1 MPIPKPGTDETQD
14 DFVNRCM
21 GDDVMKSEFPDNDQ
35 RQAVCFQT
43 YRDKDKQKEEDSM
56 NINFIERRRH
66 PHGEVRVAE
75 KGEPRFVGYA
85 AVFNE
90 LSEEFFGFREKV
102 LPGAFADSIGTDDV
116 RMLFNHDPNYVLA
129 RNKAGTLFLR
139 EDSHGLYFEA
149 TPPNTQWAKDLL
161 ESVKRGDISQNSF
174 GFIVPDDGFEYNSK
188 EKVRNL
194 KKAKL
199 LDVSIVT
206 YPAYPQTSVSVRG
219 NVFNFKSTEG
229 LLISKPDPKAV
240 IIGDEV
246 RIIENKD
253 TFFLNRAIAETKAL
267 LEHIKNRRK

>member
-1 MPIPKPGTDETQD
+1 M
-14 DFVNRCM
+14 NRCM
-21 GDDVMKSEFPDNDQ
+21 GDDTMKSEFPDNDK
-35 RQAVCFQT
+35 RLAVCFQT
-43 YRDKDKQKEEDSM
+43 YRDKDKKEEEDSINM
-56 NINFIERRRH
+56 NLIERRRH

-75 KGEPRFVGYA
+75 QGEPRFVGYA

-102 LPGAFADSIGTDDV
+102 LPGAFVDSIGTDDV

-129 RNKAGTLFLR
+129 RNKAGTLLLK

-149 TPPNTQWAKDLL
+149 TPPNTQFAKDLL
-161 ESVKRGDISQNSF
+161 ESVKRGDITQNSF
-174 GFIVPDDGFEYNSK
+174 GFMVENRSDWEWDEK
-188 EKVRNL
+188 ESIRSL

-219 NVFNFKSTEG
+219 NVFNLKSTEG
-229 LLISKPDPKAV
+229 LFISKPDPKAV
-240 IIGDEV
+240 IIGDEIK
-246 RIIENKD
+246 IIENKD